1 MRKEVLILFLFIS
14 FLSFS
19 QNKEIITYY
28 NSKGQITKEALKA
41 VIIQKV
47 SKESDSLW
55 LFRRFRRNNQ
65 LAVYWYSKTKD
76 SQNKIGQMVTFD
88 LNDSISSIKYFN
100 NQGLENGK
108 FSSWFDNRNKNSEG
122 RYVNGK
128 KEGLWRRY
136 YYTGELSAKAMFKND
151 SLINERFY
159 TKDGAVKEKDKNCCR
174 KNPEFKGG
182 IKKYRK
188 MVQKFLKTLD
198 YKIKGSIIVNYTI
211 GIDGKLTNVRIYDF
225 LPLDLKNKIIDFFNN
240 IDGWQPGFLG
250 GREMP
255 FQNSFTIHFK

>member
-1 MRKEVLILFLFIS
+1 
-14 FLSFS
+14 
-19 QNKEIITYY
+19 
-28 NSKGQITKEALKA
+28 
-41 VIIQKV
+41 
-47 SKESDSLW
+47 
-55 LFRRFRRNNQ
+55 
-65 LAVYWYSKTKD
+65 
-76 SQNKIGQMVTFD
+76 MVTFD

-136 YYTGELSAKAMFKND
+136 YYTGELSSKAMFKND

-159 TKDGAVKEKDKNCCR
+159 TKDGAVKEKDENCCR

-182 IKKYRK
+182 IKKYWK

-198 YKIKGSIIVNYTI
+198 YKIKGSIIV
-211 GIDGKLTNVRIYDF
+211 
-225 LPLDLKNKIIDFFNN
+225 
-240 IDGWQPGFLG
+240 
-250 GREMP
+250 
-255 FQNSFTIHFK
+255 